1 MSEPTPAPVAPK
13 APEPTPP
20 PDGEM
25 SLEAKGL
32 LRDLQA
38 QRLSNKTL
46 QDQIDASNKATEEAA
61 KLSLLEQNKFEDLY
75 KASEAKVAEYEPVI
89 KEYTDFKSAR
99 KSALLEQLGDDAEG
113 CENWEVSQLEI
124 LAKKMKLNTNPP
136 PKDPGNPGTTGKGE
150 FGGYD
155 TLLELTKAVA
165 RGVPGAREA
174 YNKIKGGG

>member
-1 MSEPTPAPVAPK
+1 MSETTETVDSTTTETAQNA
-13 APEPTPP
+13 ESSEESQ
-20 PDGEM
+20 GI
-25 SLEAKGL
+25 

-38 QRLSNKTL
+38 KRKELSGVKAELDAIKTANQEAETLRLTENEDFKTL
-46 QDQIDASNKATEEAA
+46 LDQAN
-61 KLSLLEQNKFEDLY
+61 
-75 KASEAKVAEYEPVI
+75 AKVAEYEPVI

-165 RGVPGAREA
+165 RGVPGARES

>member
-1 MSEPTPAPVAPK
+1 MSETTETVDSTTTETAQNA
-13 APEPTPP
+13 ESSEESQ
-20 PDGEM
+20 GI
-25 SLEAKGL
+25 

-38 QRLSNKTL
+38 KRKELSGVKAELDAIKTANQEAETLRLTENEDFKTL
-46 QDQIDASNKATEEAA
+46 LDQAN
-61 KLSLLEQNKFEDLY
+61 
-75 KASEAKVAEYEPVI
+75 AKVAEYEPVI

-99 KSALLEQLGDDAEG
+99 RSALLEQLGDDAEG

-165 RGVPGAREA
+165 RGVPGARES